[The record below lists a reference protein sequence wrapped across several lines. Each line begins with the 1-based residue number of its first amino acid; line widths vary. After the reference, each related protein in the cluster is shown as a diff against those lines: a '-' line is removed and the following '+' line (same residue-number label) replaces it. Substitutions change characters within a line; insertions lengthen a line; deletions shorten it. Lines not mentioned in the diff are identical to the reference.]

1 MPVPSV
7 AASGKE
13 EAPAPAAST
22 STSASA
28 SAYTAPAPAP
38 AKPVPSP
45 SNPVL
50 ASKETQWLFTDSDLR
65 YTPSLLDG
73 MSMETEHTQRSKGVN
88 FITQVGILL
97 KLPQLTLCTASVYM
111 HRFFMRYSMVDLP
124 QRPGRHP
131 YPIAATALFLATKVE
146 ENCRKMKE
154 LIVACCRVALKQP
167 NVIVDEQSKE
177 FWKWRDTILHNEDLL
192 LEALCFDLQLEQ
204 PYRLLYDFIC
214 FFQVQDDKR
223 LRNSAWAFVN
233 DSTFTVLCV
242 QFSARTIAAS
252 ALYAAAMHCD
262 AAFADD
268 ELGRPWWE
276 QIDVDVREVRRACNR
291 MAEIYDNY
299 PLPKPGQKYAPAP
312 TPVNGEEATDSTR
325 RVFAQNAGRRDSQGG
340 QQVNGRKHE
349 REEEHEPGEIVS
361 NGTTDS
367 PKRQRRESEEPAS
380 RPRSAVSASRSPA
393 ANANA
398 NTTSTSTATAAA
410 AATTTTTAT
419 ANVTGSANATTNP
432 GGRQVTNSFTNAA
445 SNLNLSSANSSQVKQ
460 DPEEKEE
467 GEADE
472 GEIEEGEELED
483 GEREEGE
490 ADPDPDP
497 GRGPGPGARSHSRVP
512 ASYQKHLHQQQPA
525 RMEHPLPPP
534 PPLPSQAQSIPSRE
548 R

>member
-1 MPVPSV
+1 M
-7 AASGKE
+7 
-13 EAPAPAAST
+13 
-22 STSASA
+22 
-28 SAYTAPAPAP
+28 
-38 AKPVPSP
+38 PSP

-325 RVFAQNAGRRDSQGG
+325 RVFAQNAGRRDSHGG

-349 REEEHEPGEIVS
+349 RDEEHEPGEIVS

-380 RPRSAVSASRSPA
+380 RPRSAVSVSRSPA
-393 ANANA
+393 ANA
-398 NTTSTSTATAAA
+398 TATA
-410 AATTTTTAT
+410 TAT
-419 ANVTGSANATTNP
+419 ANATGNATANATTNS
-432 GGRQVTNSFTNAA
+432 GARQVSNSFTNAA
-445 SNLNLSSANSSQVKQ
+445 SNLNLSSASSSQQKQ
-460 DPEEKEE
+460 EEEEKEE

-472 GEIEEGEELED
+472 GEIED

-490 ADPDPDP
+490 ADPDPRP
-497 GRGPGPGARSHSRVP
+497 PRSHSRVP
-512 ASYQKHLHQQQPA
+512 ASYQKHLHQQPA

-534 PPLPSQAQSIPSRE
+534 PPSQAQSIPSRE

>member
-1 MPVPSV
+1 MPVSSV
-7 AASGKE
+7 ATSSSKE
-13 EAPAPAAST
+13 EAS
-22 STSASA
+22 
-28 SAYTAPAPAP
+28 APAPT
-38 AKPVPSP
+38 KPVPSP

-50 ASKETQWLFTDSDLR
+50 VSNESQWLFTDSDLR
-65 YTPSLLDG
+65 YAPSILDG

-242 QFSARTIAAS
+242 QFGARTIAAS
-252 ALYAAAMHCD
+252 ALYAAARHCD
-262 AAFADD
+262 STFKDD
-268 ELGRPWWE
+268 EAGRPWWE
-276 QIDVDVREVRRACNR
+276 QIDVDLKEVRRACNR

-299 PLPKPGQKYAPAP
+299 PLPKPGQKYAP
-312 TPVNGEEATDSTR
+312 TPVNGEEATDLTR
-325 RVFAQNAGRRDSQGG
+325 QVITNDARSGSGSGAGSGSGPGSQGSET
-340 QQVNGRKHE
+340 NGRKHD
-349 REEEHEPGEIVS
+349 REEPGEIVP
-361 NGTTDS
+361 NGTDS
-367 PKRQRRESEEPAS
+367 PKRQRRDSEES
-380 RPRSAVSASRSPA
+380 ISRSAVSASKSPA
-393 ANANA
+393 P
-398 NTTSTSTATAAA
+398 STA
-410 AATTTTTAT
+410 AT
-419 ANVTGSANATTNP
+419 VP
-432 GGRQVTNSFTNAA
+432 RLQVTNSFTNAA
-445 SNLNLSSANSSQVKQ
+445 SNLNLSSQPDTTQ
-460 DPEEKEE
+460 ER
-467 GEADE
+467 
-472 GEIEEGEELED
+472 EEGEEIEE

-490 ADPDPDP
+490 ADPEPEPERDRD
-497 GRGPGPGARSHSRVP
+497 RDQHRTSTTTTSRVP
-512 ASYQKHLHQQQPA
+512 ASYQQRQ
-525 RMEHPLPPP
+525 RMEHPLPRPP
-534 PPLPSQAQSIPSRE
+534 PAAVPSQAQSIPSRE
-548 R
+548 RERERNGTHRPPPPPPPPPPPGA

>member
-1 MPVPSV
+1 
-7 AASGKE
+7 
-13 EAPAPAAST
+13 
-22 STSASA
+22 
-28 SAYTAPAPAP
+28 
-38 AKPVPSP
+38 
-45 SNPVL
+45 
-50 ASKETQWLFTDSDLR
+50 
-65 YTPSLLDG
+65 
-73 MSMETEHTQRSKGVN
+73 METEHTQRSKGVN

-380 RPRSAVSASRSPA
+380 RPRSAVSVSRSPA

-398 NTTSTSTATAAA
+398 NANATSTATATA
-410 AATTTTTAT
+410 TTAT
-419 ANVTGSANATTNP
+419 ANANANATTNS
-432 GGRQVTNSFTNAA
+432 GGRQVSNSFTNAA
-445 SNLNLSSANSSQVKQ
+445 SNLNLSSANSSQQKQ
-460 DPEEKEE
+460 EKEEEEKEE

-490 ADPDPDP
+490 ADPAPP
-497 GRGPGPGARSHSRVP
+497 RSSQSRVP
-512 ASYQKHLHQQQPA
+512 ASYQKHLHQHQQPA

-534 PPLPSQAQSIPSRE
+534 PPPPSQAQSIPSRE

>member
-7 AASGKE
+7 AAASGKE

-22 STSASA
+22 SAST
-28 SAYTAPAPAP
+28 SAYTAPTPPP

-50 ASKETQWLFTDSDLR
+50 ASKEAQWLFTDSDLR

-312 TPVNGEEATDSTR
+312 SPVNGEEATDSTR

-340 QQVNGRKHE
+340 QQVNGRKHD

-380 RPRSAVSASRSPA
+380 RPRSAVSVSGSPA
-393 ANANA
+393 ANP
-398 NTTSTSTATAAA
+398 TSTSTATAT
-410 AATTTTTAT
+410 ATATTAT
-419 ANVTGSANATTNP
+419 ANANANATTNS
-432 GGRQVTNSFTNAA
+432 GGRQVSNSFTNAA
-445 SNLNLSSANSSQVKQ
+445 SNLNLSSANSSQQKQ
-460 DPEEKEE
+460 EEAEKEE

-472 GEIEEGEELED
+472 GELEEGEELED
-483 GEREEGE
+483 GEREDGE
-490 ADPDPDP
+490 ADPAPP
-497 GRGPGPGARSHSRVP
+497 RSQSRVP
-512 ASYQKHLHQQQPA
+512 ASYQKHLHQHPQPA

-534 PPLPSQAQSIPSRE
+534 PPPPSQAQSIPSRE

>member
-22 STSASA
+22 STSASASASA

-73 MSMETEHTQRSKGVN
+73 MSMETEHTKRSKGVN

-312 TPVNGEEATDSTR
+312 TS
-325 RVFAQNAGRRDSQGG
+325 
-340 QQVNGRKHE
+340 VNGRKHE
-349 REEEHEPGEIVS
+349 REEEHEPGENCVER
-361 NGTTDS
+361 TTDS

-393 ANANA
+393 NA
-398 NTTSTSTATAAA
+398 TSTSTATAAA
-410 AATTTTTAT
+410 AATTTTNAT

-512 ASYQKHLHQQQPA
+512 ASYQKHLHHQQPA

>member
-7 AASGKE
+7 AVSAKE
-13 EAPAPAAST
+13 GAPAPAPATQTST
-22 STSASA
+22 ST
-28 SAYTAPAPAP
+28 APAP

-50 ASKETQWLFTDSDLR
+50 ASKESQWLFTDSDLR

-252 ALYAAAMHCD
+252 ALYAAAMHCG
-262 AAFADD
+262 AAFKDD

-276 QIDVDVREVRRACNR
+276 QIDVDVKEVRRACNR
-291 MAEIYDNY
+291 IAEIYDNY

-325 RVFAQNAGRRDSQGG
+325 RVFTSNDERRRDSQGG
-340 QQVNGRKHE
+340 QTNGRKHE
-349 REEEHEPGEIVS
+349 RDEEQEPGEIVS
-361 NGTTDS
+361 NGTTTTTTTTDS
-367 PKRQRRESEEPAS
+367 PKRRRRDSEESAS
-380 RPRSAVSASRSPA
+380 RPRSAVSASSP
-393 ANANA
+393 NP
-398 NTTSTSTATAAA
+398 TAAA
-410 AATTTTTAT
+410 ATSTAINST
-419 ANVTGSANATTNP
+419 AGGA
-432 GGRQVTNSFTNAA
+432 GRQVTNSFTNAA
-445 SNLNLSSANSSQVKQ
+445 SNLNLSSASATSQPKQ
-460 DPEEKEE
+460 EEEEEAEAEEEKEE

-472 GEIEEGEELED
+472 GELEEGEELED

-490 ADPDPDP
+490 ADPEPEPASAPEPEPDP
-497 GRGPGPGARSHSRVP
+497 RSQSQSHSRVP
-512 ASYQKHLHQQQPA
+512 ASYQKQ

-534 PPLPSQAQSIPSRE
+534 PPPPSQAAQSIPSRE